1 MVYIYAN
8 IGGIWMAN
16 VTIYSIHGSYGI
28 YIYIYVDCARRET
41 EFNANRPAL
50 SWPVYAKNPAQP
62 MCKKYH
68 LETSSAIKNV
78 TKK

>member
-1 MVYIYAN
+1 M
-8 IGGIWMAN
+8 
-16 VTIYSIHGSYGI
+16 YGI
-28 YIYIYVDCARRET
+28 YMLTLGVYGWQMLPYIAYMDPMGYIYVDCARRET

-50 SWPVYAKNPAQP
+50 SWPVYAKNPAQS